1 LGDQPRTRFAYVEVA
16 DYLREK
22 LAELNA
28 GEPGR
33 LPTES
38 ELTQLFTVS
47 RHTARRA
54 YADLV
59 SQGLVERTP
68 GRGSFPLPA
77 GRFLMSVD
85 SVHDLL
91 AQPEDRELHVT
102 TPLVTVRDST
112 AATKLGLPADD
123 TVFLAY
129 RLVFQDRAFALTR
142 IHLPPHVAHVLADV
156 DFVHAK
162 GGVGREP
169 VISILNRKLP
179 HPVAMAKQLITAV
192 PAPPDVAA
200 AIQCEPDQPLLK
212 MEYLYFDTDARPVQL
227 TVNFYN
233 PELYEYRAQLPSD
246 RLPRLTEGPP
256 ESRA

>member
-1 LGDQPRTRFAYVEVA
+1 LADQSRTRFAYVEVSE
-16 DYLREK
+16 YLRER
-22 LAELNA
+22 LAEFDD
-28 GEPGR
+28 GQPGR

-38 ELTQLFTVS
+38 ELTQLFNVS

-54 YADLV
+54 YAELV

-68 GRGSFPLPA
+68 GRGSFPLPP
-77 GRFLMSVD
+77 GRFLMSVG
-85 SVHDLL
+85 SVDDLI
-91 AQPEDRELHVT
+91 AQPEDRELHIT
-102 TPLVTVRDST
+102 IPLTTVRDAT

-123 TVFLAY
+123 TAFLAY
-129 RLVFQDRAFALTR
+129 RLVFAERAYALTR

-156 DFVHAK
+156 EYVHGK
-162 GGVGREP
+162 GLVGKEP

-179 HPVAMAKQLITAV
+179 HPIAMAKQLITAV

-246 RLPRLTEGPP
+246 RIPRLTEGQPV
-256 ESRA
+256 